1 MRHSTLT
8 PVPSYREVVEV
19 INNSKTIREAAEKL
33 GMSEIE
39 LLEVIASLYLAGRI
53 RGFRFK

>member
-1 MRHSTLT
+1 MKTKLT
-8 PVPSYREVVEV
+8 PSYREVVDAV
-19 INNSKTIREAAEKL
+19 NNSKTIREAAEKL